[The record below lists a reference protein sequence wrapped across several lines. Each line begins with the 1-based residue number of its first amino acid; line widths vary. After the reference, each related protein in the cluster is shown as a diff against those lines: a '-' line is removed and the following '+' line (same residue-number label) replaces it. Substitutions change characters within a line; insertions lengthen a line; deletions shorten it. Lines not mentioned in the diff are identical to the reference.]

1 MGMPV
6 RIDNL
11 LYEQAKKEA
20 KAEHRTIAG
29 QIEFWASVGR
39 TAIDNPELPVD
50 FVVQALA
57 SMKEPRSDATPFQPR
72 RRA

>member
-6 RIDNL
+6 RIDKS
-11 LYEQAKKEA
+11 LYEHAKNEA

-29 QIEFWASVGR
+29 QIEFLATVGR
-39 TAIDNPELPVD
+39 AAIDNPELPVD

-72 RRA
+72 SRA